1 MGGGSDSRI
10 PSILKSNLPADVEL
24 LVRTYDFDP
33 EVAQAQISF
42 WVEEFKPDLVIG
54 ESLGALHALRI
65 ENLPKLLVS
74 PSLGAARWL
83 RVFGYLSFIPGIT
96 PLLDWLY
103 RPREGDRQ
111 KLHFTWRILR
121 KYRLHHNL
129 AVNTNN
135 INIHAFFGK
144 RDHYLKWGVVS
155 IKKYRDLYG
164 DALTMYDGTHFMEEE
179 YVLSLLMPS
188 ILFVLQKH

>member
-10 PSILKSNLPADVEL
+10 PSILKSHLPADIEL

-33 EVAQAQISF
+33 ETASSQISS
-42 WVEEFKPDLVIG
+42 WVQEFKPDLVIG

-74 PSLGAARWL
+74 PSLGAPRWL
-83 RVFGYLSFIPGIT
+83 RIFGYLSFIPGVT
-96 PLLDWLY
+96 LLLDRLY

-111 KLHFTWRILR
+111 KLHFSWRILR
-121 KYRLHHNL
+121 KYRHHHHL
-129 AVNTNN
+129 AVKTTNN
-135 INIHAFFGK
+135 NIHAFFGK

-155 IKKYRDLYG
+155 IKKYKSLYG
-164 DALTMYDGTHFMEEE
+164 DTLTLYDGTHFMEEE
-179 YVLSLLMPS
+179 FVLSLLMPS